1 MRGGSTGLKGLV
13 ERGAGSIPAIIA
25 ALDREP
31 ELLRLRRDRSN
42 LEVYGGTGSQGSNT
56 RPAKVS
62 RGFRYMIGQLLVFG
76 ISFLMIVG
84 GVVFC
89 VYSIYDR
96 QKAAEEQAKK
106 IAEEIEKKRS
116 AKMGITDSPIPL
128 ADLNDIIRALNEI
141 KNPFLQVGMFLTVF
155 GLILMII
162 SIFIPF

>member
-1 MRGGSTGLKGLV
+1 
-13 ERGAGSIPAIIA
+13 
-25 ALDREP
+25 
-31 ELLRLRRDRSN
+31 
-42 LEVYGGTGSQGSNT
+42 
-56 RPAKVS
+56 
-62 RGFRYMIGQLLVFG
+62 MIGQLLVFG

-96 QKAAEEQAKK
+96 QKAAGEQAKK
-106 IAEEIEKKRS
+106 IAGEIEKMRS